1 MSLRACPESY
11 IITMAAAAT
20 EARPCEARGEDLV
33 EAVDATPE
41 LIGSIMNP
49 DDDEVLERVAEE
61 GFEEGSGDRRSPLE
75 AEVRVRPPVVDDFI
89 RNFFI
94 KHGLKRSLDAFQNE
108 WYSLQLSGK
117 LNPAAM
123 DDETVPDLYLR
134 SQQLMDV
141 IRAQEAEM
149 KKLRIVAENAKSL
162 FDKLR
167 QQRDFHRMHHRR
179 VVQEKEKL
187 ISDFKRLRSHY
198 EQYEPTL
205 TELRHKYEVAM
216 KEKFLLKMERDRYM
230 ARASA
235 LERQIDES
243 GPTEGVTGEQSA
255 DGPSGRSA
263 AGGAGPSGEV
273 SSQRSPRAGRKGDTP
288 WPTEAAARQAAAD
301 FTQRMGEDPPAMDV
315 TSLRL
320 ARTFKA
326 HDEGLC
332 KVALHPRIPMVATT
346 SDDGTWKL
354 WSLPDGEAFVSDLA
368 FHPEGSVFVTTGGD
382 RTVKVWDVIK
392 EMCLATLTDHSET
405 VWSADYHQSG
415 GFFAT
420 SSTDQTVK
428 IFDSKSLRCRQTLR
442 GHVDAVNTV
451 QFQPFTGNLAT
462 ASADK
467 TASIWDMRTGLCVQT
482 FYGHRN
488 ALNHARFDRKGMYL
502 ASADADGIV
511 KVWDLRM
518 VAEIL
523 QIDTGNMPANE
534 VDWDTSGK
542 VIAVASMDSSVK
554 LFDVWEKKFLIALE
568 GHEDSVQSVS
578 FESGG
583 EPPSRY
589 LVSVTTIMTVD
600 DTDLPRFTEV
610 PEDLEVSEDAR
621 SDLSTEKWNSDDEP
635 PIEEV
640 NDRMVISRDGS
651 LIRTVMKVGRRVDG
665 LDRPGRYDKVDIKYL
680 EVPYGEVEPPESAWA
695 DRATS
700 LEFEVGSCDPGVPS
714 AIDVGVRYMGVG
726 SECGVESSQSAWRLP
741 YRDQADLL
749 QGKSSRPSKKRFQFM
764 AAPPTASLMT
774 TSAGD
779 RRPVAY
785 LIQLVSVKRCYVLRD
800 DGLLRRWIL
809 RSRDPRMA
817 WKASPKV
824 GDTVAIVKASTLLH
838 GCSGHGFR
846 SSLYRTVVGEVA
858 RIEVSV
864 PGSEETVDELEL
876 RDVFPHGWV
885 CSPRDGTV
893 RMLEKQE
900 VPQSMGLPLSRTLVV
915 EEDSVVTVGVTGP
928 FGLRTAMV
936 LQWTYGRYIVHPIFD
951 AMVRSMRVGERAIF
965 TPLPG
970 ADIAYLCDERLSVSC
985 DLGLRAL
992 SSGNTLEEAISN
1004 YSSSRAPDVTSVPS
1018 LTVFDSSVCEM
1029 VLVTVSS
1036 DEQGDTSGEAV
1047 LSRSR
1052 LRKDIGNRLLAVDA
1066 LQEARS
1072 EYMSALD
1079 GLKVL
1084 HKAPHEKPSKDQEAL
1099 ELAANLNLSL
1109 VCLKQGDHPEAQ
1121 RFATRAKELDPDNI
1135 KARYRLAL
1143 ALIEQRKEEDRAVH
1157 ILEGILE
1164 RCPEARGLLSRVRVE
1179 LRADRRREKKLFE
1192 SMFR

>member
-1 MSLRACPESY
+1 SY
-11 IITMAAAAT
+11 IVTMAAATT
-20 EARPCEARGEDLV
+20 EARPCGARGENLV

-61 GFEEGSGDRRSPLE
+61 GFEEGSGDGRSPLE

-117 LNPAAM
+117 LNPSAM

-216 KEKFLLKMERDRYM
+216 KEKFLLKMERDKYM

-235 LERQIDES
+235 LEKRIDES
-243 GPTEGVTGEQSA
+243 GAPDGVTGEQSA

-354 WSLPDGEAFVSDLA
+354 WSLPDGEVQMHGKGHKAFVSDLA
-368 FHPEGSVFVTTGGD
+368 FHPEGSVFVTTSGD
-382 RTVKVWDVIK
+382 RTVKVWNVIK
-392 EMCLATLTDHSET
+392 EMCLATLTDHNET
-405 VWSADYHQSG
+405 VWSADCHQAG

-554 LFDVWEKKFLIALE
+554 LFDVWEKKFLVALE

-578 FESGG
+578 FESVG

-589 LVSVTTIMTVD
+589 LVSGVVLKQLGERLWPSVTTIMTVD

-610 PEDLEVSEDAR
+610 PENLEVSEDGR

-635 PIEEV
+635 PVEEV

-651 LIRTVMKVGRRVDG
+651 LIRTVVRVGKRVDG
-665 LDRPGRYDKVDIKYL
+665 LDRPGRYDKVHIKYL
-680 EVPYGEVEPPESAWA
+680 EVTYGEEEPPGSAWA

-726 SECGVESSQSAWRLP
+726 SECRVESSQSAWRLP
-741 YRDQADLL
+741 YQDEADLL
-749 QGKSSRPSKKRFQFM
+749 QGKSSRPSKKRFQFL
-764 AAPPTASLMT
+764 AAPPTASPMT

-785 LIQLVSVKRCYVLRD
+785 LIQLESVKRCYVLRD
-800 DGLLRRWIL
+800 DGLLRRWVL

-817 WKASPKV
+817 WKASPKFL
-824 GDTVAIVKASTLLH
+824 IVLIQD
-838 GCSGHGFR
+838 G
-846 SSLYRTVVGEVA
+846 GEVE
-858 RIEVSV
+858 RRV
-864 PGSEETVDELEL
+864 L
-876 RDVFPHGWV
+876 R
-885 CSPRDGTV
+885 GTY
-893 RMLEKQE
+893 LDKAIA
-900 VPQSMGLPLSRTLVV
+900 T
-915 EEDSVVTVGVTGP
+915 
-928 FGLRTAMV
+928 
-936 LQWTYGRYIVHPIFD
+936 
-951 AMVRSMRVGERAIF
+951 MR
-965 TPLPG
+965 
-970 ADIAYLCDERLSVSC
+970 
-985 DLGLRAL
+985 
-992 SSGNTLEEAISN
+992 
-1004 YSSSRAPDVTSVPS
+1004 
-1018 LTVFDSSVCEM
+1018 
-1029 VLVTVSS
+1029 
-1036 DEQGDTSGEAV
+1036 
-1047 LSRSR
+1047 
-1052 LRKDIGNRLLAVDA
+1052 
-1066 LQEARS
+1066 
-1072 EYMSALD
+1072 
-1079 GLKVL
+1079 
-1084 HKAPHEKPSKDQEAL
+1084 
-1099 ELAANLNLSL
+1099 
-1109 VCLKQGDHPEAQ
+1109 
-1121 RFATRAKELDPDNI
+1121 
-1135 KARYRLAL
+1135 
-1143 ALIEQRKEEDRAVH
+1143 
-1157 ILEGILE
+1157 
-1164 RCPEARGLLSRVRVE
+1164 
-1179 LRADRRREKKLFE
+1179 
-1192 SMFR
+1192 

>member
-1 MSLRACPESY
+1 MSLGACPESY
-11 IITMAAAAT
+11 TITMAAAAT
-20 EARPCEARGEDLV
+20 EARPCDARGEDLV

-61 GFEEGSGDRRSPLE
+61 GFDEGGARQFISCVSSPYSHRSPIEHWPSSQTTTWMGTILWETSERAEATPIPDHAVGVGSGDRRSPLE

-187 ISDFKRLRSHY
+187 ISTSIEVVEGSESGVAGDFKRLRSHY

-216 KEKFLLKMERDRYM
+216 KEKFLLKMERDKYM

-235 LERQIDES
+235 LEKQIDES
-243 GPTEGVTGEQSA
+243 GAPGGVTGEQSA
-255 DGPSGRSA
+255 GRST
-263 AGGAGPSGEV
+263 AGGEGPSGEA
-273 SSQRSPRAGRKGDTP
+273 SSQRSPRVGRKGDTP

-332 KVALHPRIPMVATT
+332 KVALHPRIPMVAST

-354 WSLPDGEAFVSDLA
+354 WSLPDGEVQMHGKGHKAFVSDLA
-368 FHPEGSVFVTTGGD
+368 FHPEGSVFVTTSGD
-382 RTVKVWDVIK
+382 RTAKVWNVIK

-405 VWSADYHQSG
+405 VWSGDYHQSG

-420 SSTDQTVK
+420 SSADQTVK

-583 EPPSRY
+583 EAPSRY

-610 PEDLEVSEDAR
+610 PEDLEVSLALTQSTLDGYQVSEDGR

-635 PIEEV
+635 PVEEAV
-640 NDRMVISRDGS
+640 VGTGPMRLSRFTDPYCNEGPEDTIKFISSEG
-651 LIRTVMKVGRRVDG
+651 VDLACG
-665 LDRPGRYDKVDIKYL
+665 LDHHLASHRMIRVTLNNAHRMPAWYLMVKFRYRL
-680 EVPYGEVEPPESAWA
+680 EVPHGGEQLPGSAWA
-695 DRATS
+695 HRATS

-726 SECGVESSQSAWRLP
+726 SECRVESSQSAWRFP
-741 YRDQADLL
+741 YRDEADLL

-764 AAPPTASLMT
+764 APPPTASPMT
-774 TSAGD
+774 ASAGD

-800 DGLLRRWIL
+800 DGLLRRWVL

-817 WKASPKV
+817 WKASPKSL
-824 GDTVAIVKASTLLH
+824 IVLIQD
-838 GCSGHGFR
+838 G
-846 SSLYRTVVGEVA
+846 GEVE
-858 RIEVSV
+858 R
-864 PGSEETVDELEL
+864 
-876 RDVFPHGWV
+876 R
-885 CSPRDGTV
+885 
-893 RMLEKQE
+893 
-900 VPQSMGLPLSRTLVV
+900 
-915 EEDSVVTVGVTGP
+915 
-928 FGLRTAMV
+928 V
-936 LQWTYGRYIVHPIFD
+936 LQGTYLDKAI
-951 AMVRSMRVGERAIF
+951 ATMR
-965 TPLPG
+965 
-970 ADIAYLCDERLSVSC
+970 
-985 DLGLRAL
+985 
-992 SSGNTLEEAISN
+992 
-1004 YSSSRAPDVTSVPS
+1004 
-1018 LTVFDSSVCEM
+1018 
-1029 VLVTVSS
+1029 
-1036 DEQGDTSGEAV
+1036 
-1047 LSRSR
+1047 
-1052 LRKDIGNRLLAVDA
+1052 
-1066 LQEARS
+1066 
-1072 EYMSALD
+1072 
-1079 GLKVL
+1079 
-1084 HKAPHEKPSKDQEAL
+1084 
-1099 ELAANLNLSL
+1099 
-1109 VCLKQGDHPEAQ
+1109 
-1121 RFATRAKELDPDNI
+1121 
-1135 KARYRLAL
+1135 
-1143 ALIEQRKEEDRAVH
+1143 
-1157 ILEGILE
+1157 
-1164 RCPEARGLLSRVRVE
+1164 
-1179 LRADRRREKKLFE
+1179 
-1192 SMFR
+1192 